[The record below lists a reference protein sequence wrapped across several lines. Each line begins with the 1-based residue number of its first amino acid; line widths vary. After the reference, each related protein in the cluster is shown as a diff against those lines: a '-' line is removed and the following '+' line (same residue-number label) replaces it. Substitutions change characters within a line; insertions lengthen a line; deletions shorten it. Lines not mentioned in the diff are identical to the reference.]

1 MPYSSF
7 TLDEVEERFG
17 LKLKTRRFLPA
28 LEPIVPSNLL
38 QQFLATTLPLAQ
50 ETGSEK
56 ARSEFIIAPILV
68 ELRTLLSNSISIFS
82 GEDFTVDRELGLN
95 GICDFLISRSPT
107 QFKIN
112 APVVALVEA
121 KKGVLKDG
129 WGQPAT
135 QGSEETSEQSV
146 AVCIAEMVAA
156 QRFNQLHEQAI
167 DLIYG
172 VVTSGTGWQFL
183 QIESDQVIIDP
194 EEYSLQPLERLLS
207 VLSWMTSGDSS

>member
-1 MPYSSF
+1 MTYSSF
-7 TLDEVEERFG
+7 TIDEVESKFDLNLQTG
-17 LKLKTRRFLPA
+17 HFLPTI
-28 LEPIVPSNLL
+28 EPISPSSMLE
-38 QQFLATTLPLAQ
+38 QFLKITLPLAR
-50 ETGSEK
+50 ESGSEK

-68 ELRTLLSNSISIFS
+68 EVRSLMNNSISLFS

-129 WGQPAT
+129 WGQ
-135 QGSEETSEQSV
+135 
-146 AVCIAEMVAA
+146 CIAEMVAA
-156 QRFNQLHEQAI
+156 QRFNHSHQQSI

-172 VVTSGTGWQFL
+172 VITSGTRWQF
-183 QIESDQVIIDP
+183 IEMREQNVTIDP
-194 EEYSLQPLERLLS
+194 EEYSLPPVEPLLGILK
-207 VLSWMTSGDSS
+207 WMVAGDD

>member
-7 TLDEVEERFG
+7 TIDEVESKFDLNLQTG
-17 LKLKTRRFLPA
+17 HFLPTN
-28 LEPIVPSNLL
+28 EPISPSPMLE
-38 QQFLATTLPLAQ
+38 QFLKITLPLAR
-50 ETGSEK
+50 ESGSEK

-68 ELRTLLSNSISIFS
+68 EVRSLMNNSISLFS

-129 WGQPAT
+129 WGQ
-135 QGSEETSEQSV
+135 
-146 AVCIAEMVAA
+146 CIAEMVAA
-156 QRFNQLHEQAI
+156 QRFNHSHQQSI

-172 VVTSGTGWQFL
+172 VITSGTRWQF
-183 QIESDQVIIDP
+183 IELRERNVTIDP
-194 EEYSLQPLERLLS
+194 EEYSLPPVEPLLGILK
-207 VLSWMTSGDSS
+207 WMVAGDG

>member
-1 MPYSSF
+1 M
-7 TLDEVEERFG
+7 
-17 LKLKTRRFLPA
+17 
-28 LEPIVPSNLL
+28 LEPIAPSNLL

-129 WGQPAT
+129 WGQ
-135 QGSEETSEQSV
+135 
-146 AVCIAEMVAA
+146 CIAEMVAA

-172 VVTSGTGWQFL
+172 VVTSGIGWQFL
-183 QIESDQVIIDP
+183 QMQGNQIIIDP

-207 VLSWMTSGDSS
+207 VLSWMTLGDSSWPLLYLFPNF

>member
-17 LKLKTRRFLPA
+17 LKLKTGHFLPV
-28 LEPIVPSNLL
+28 LEPIAPSNLL

-129 WGQPAT
+129 WGQ
-135 QGSEETSEQSV
+135 
-146 AVCIAEMVAA
+146 CIAEMVAA

-172 VVTSGTGWQFL
+172 VVTSGIGWQFL
-183 QIESDQVIIDP
+183 QMQGNQIIIDP

-207 VLSWMTSGDSS
+207 VLSWMTLGDSS

>member
-7 TLDEVEERFG
+7 TLDEVEQRFD
-17 LKLKTRRFLPA
+17 LKLKTGHFLPI
-28 LEPIVPSNLL
+28 LEPITPSNLL

-121 KKGVLKDG
+121 KKGILKDG
-129 WGQPAT
+129 WGQ
-135 QGSEETSEQSV
+135 
-146 AVCIAEMVAA
+146 CIAEMVAA
-156 QRFNQLHEQAI
+156 QRFNQLHQQAI
-167 DLIYG
+167 SLIYG
-172 VVTSGTGWQFL
+172 VVTSGTSWQFL
-183 QIESDQVIIDP
+183 QMQGNQIIIDP
-194 EEYSLQPLERLLS
+194 VEYSLQPLERLLS
-207 VLSWMTSGDSS
+207 VLSWMTLGDSS

>member
-7 TLDEVEERFG
+7 TLDEVEQRFD
-17 LKLKTRRFLPA
+17 LKLKTGRFLPV
-28 LEPIVPSNLL
+28 LEPIAPSNLL

-68 ELRTLLSNSISIFS
+68 ELRTLLANSISIFS

-129 WGQPAT
+129 WGQ
-135 QGSEETSEQSV
+135 
-146 AVCIAEMVAA
+146 CIAEMVAA
-156 QRFNQLHEQAI
+156 QRFNQIHEQAI

-172 VVTSGTGWQFL
+172 VVTSGIGWQFL
-183 QIESDQVIIDP
+183 QMQGNQIIIDP

-207 VLSWMTSGDSS
+207 VLSWMTLGDSS

>member
-7 TLDEVEERFG
+7 TIDEVESKFDLNLQTG
-17 LKLKTRRFLPA
+17 HFLPTI
-28 LEPIVPSNLL
+28 EPISPSSMLE
-38 QQFLATTLPLAQ
+38 QFLKITLPLAR
-50 ETGSEK
+50 ESGSEK
-56 ARSEFIIAPILV
+56 ARSEFIVAPILIEV
-68 ELRTLLSNSISIFS
+68 RSLMNNSISLFS

-129 WGQPAT
+129 WGQ
-135 QGSEETSEQSV
+135 
-146 AVCIAEMVAA
+146 CIAEMVAA
-156 QRFNQLHEQAI
+156 QRFNHNHQQSI

-172 VVTSGTGWQFL
+172 VITSGTRWQF
-183 QIESDQVIIDP
+183 IEMRDSNVTIDP
-194 EEYSLQPLERLLS
+194 EEYSLPPVEPLLGILK
-207 VLSWMTSGDSS
+207 WMVAGDG